1 MVINLNITIFDDQHH
16 FNVKANR
23 KIWII
28 AVINYLFKR
37 EAMTVTTSINYKEY
51 QADGKATIFTIPF
64 LLLARNDL
72 QIYLDNEPINLTYTI
87 RGLGNPISE
96 IIFEKAPIGRLLL
109 QRSIELVR
117 ETDYQENGDL
127 LAKTVN
133 QDFDRIYLAM
143 QGLAQDNTKALRVVD
158 SDGVNPLPLAAQRAN
173 KTFFFDSTGQPMLAT
188 IETGSAADL
197 AKNLADSSDQHKG
210 ASLVSYNNELN
221 YPIKTVGKILQ
232 QLQERCDYFEGNG
245 VPVFTVFWWPSR
257 QTIPAGYVVAD
268 GQELSQAVYPD
279 IAKAIQRGDV
289 PTVSETEWQ
298 SNPSRRGSYVAY
310 SSPGQFRLPDYNG
323 RSADS
328 LGALFLRGDSGAI
341 KNGEIQ
347 KDGVGNVKIPVKT
360 SSQGVAHFI
369 YWFDSK
375 THLMPAPDFAN
386 NGWNQRADVSLSA
399 LTNHINE
406 MNLGDTETRPLNISG
421 CWIIKLVTAVINQA
435 EVNVQQLI
443 TDNAKLLARLS
454 VLESWQQA
462 KRFIIIYPNGGTE
475 ASPAN
480 VEVNKRYIEANPFP
494 HQTVICQAEIL
505 VNEVWAETGSF
516 YFAWSSGGG
525 GFGVLAHHLIETD
538 QIVVQTGSWRVMYAS
553 NKSLGG
559 HGINN
564 MELITAPCRVK
575 VWRIV

>member
-1 MVINLNITIFDDQHH
+1 
-16 FNVKANR
+16 
-23 KIWII
+23 
-28 AVINYLFKR
+28 
-37 EAMTVTTSINYKEY
+37 MTVTTSINYKEY

-143 QGLAQDNTKALRVVD
+143 QGLAQDNTKALRVID
-158 SDGVNPLPLAAQRAN
+158 PNGVNPLPLAAQRAN
-173 KTFFFDSTGQPMLAT
+173 KTFSFDSTGQPMLAT
-188 IETGSAADL
+188 LETGSAADL
-197 AKNLADSSDQHKG
+197 AKNLADNNDQHKG

-221 YPIKTVGKILQ
+221 YPLKTVGKILQ
-232 QLQERCDYFEGNG
+232 QLQERCDYFEGSG

-298 SNPSRRGSYVAY
+298 SNPSKRGSYVAY
-310 SSPGQFRLPDYNG
+310 SSLGQFRLPDYNG

-347 KDGVGNVKIPVKT
+347 KDELRSHNHKCLTIAVGGASGTGRFWGTNNINDG
-360 SSQGVAHFI
+360 S
-369 YWFDSK
+369 YE
-375 THLMPAPDFAN
+375 DFVEYT
-386 NGWNQRADVSLSA
+386 GG
-399 LTNHINE
+399 I
-406 MNLGDTETRPLNISG
+406 ETRPINVTG

-480 VEVNKRYIEANPFP
+480 VETNSRYKLANPFP
-494 HQTVICQAEIL
+494 GCHVICIAELLIGGI
-505 VNEVWAETGSF
+505 WGETGWIYANGVNYGTKASMLNLDTIVIVTGNGRVV
-516 YFAWSSGGG
+516 GGAPDG
-525 GFGVLAHHLIETD
+525 G
-538 QIVVQTGSWRVMYAS
+538 QTFPKGTAAPTR
-553 NKSLGG
+553 
-559 HGINN
+559 
-564 MELITAPCRVK
+564 APCRVK
-575 VWRIV
+575 VWRQS

>member
-1 MVINLNITIFDDQHH
+1 
-16 FNVKANR
+16 
-23 KIWII
+23 
-28 AVINYLFKR
+28 
-37 EAMTVTTSINYKEY
+37 MTVTTSINYKEY

-143 QGLAQDNTKALRVVD
+143 QGLAQDNTKALRVID
-158 SDGVNPLPLAAQRAN
+158 PNGVNPLPLAAQRAN
-173 KTFFFDSTGQPMLAT
+173 KTFSFDSTGQPMLAT
-188 IETGSAADL
+188 LETGSAADL
-197 AKNLADSSDQHKG
+197 AKNLADNNDQHKG

-221 YPIKTVGKILQ
+221 YPLKTVGKILQ
-232 QLQERCDYFEGNG
+232 QLQERCDYFEGSG

-268 GQELSQAVYPD
+268 GQELSQVVYPD

-289 PTVSETEWQ
+289 PTVLETEWQ
-298 SNPSRRGSYVAY
+298 SNPTKRGSYVAF

-323 RSADS
+323 RSVDS
-328 LGALFLRGDSGAI
+328 LGALFLRGDNGQV

-347 KDGVGNVKIPVKT
+347 KDAIRNITGSFAVTIWNAFTEGPFKFEGVTNK
-360 SSQGVAHFI
+360 GVSPTGSGENCKWYSF
-369 YWFDSK
+369 
-375 THLMPAPDFAN
+375 
-386 NGWNQRADVSLSA
+386 DVSRSVPVA
-399 LTNHINE
+399 NENRPIN
-406 MNLGDTETRPLNISG
+406 IAG
-421 CWIIKLVTAVINQA
+421 CWIIKLISSFINRT
-435 EVNVQQLI
+435 EVNIQQLI
-443 TDNAKLLARLS
+443 TDNANLLARLS

-480 VEVNKRYIEANPFP
+480 VDTNSRYELANPFP
-494 HQTVICQAEIL
+494 GCHVICIAELLIGGI
-505 VNEVWAETGSF
+505 WGETGWIYANGVNYGTKASMLNLDTIVIVTGNGRVV
-516 YFAWSSGGG
+516 AGAPDGG
-525 GFGVLAHHLIETD
+525 
-538 QIVVQTGSWRVMYAS
+538 QTFPKGTAAPTR
-553 NKSLGG
+553 
-559 HGINN
+559 
-564 MELITAPCRVK
+564 APCRVK
-575 VWRIV
+575 VWRQI